1 VPADKIEAYVRK
13 LKPTIT
19 LAEYDKVLKGKEKQL
34 SPIKEKEDEKAENED
49 IDLSRNESD
58 SLAKDESETNK
69 LAQQMDAD
77 NLSDI
82 RSARGNISIDDSRQD
97 LKKVIEEEEK
107 KVENQKSAQKNDEN
121 KVVMESPK

>member
-1 VPADKIEAYVRK
+1 
-13 LKPTIT
+13 
-19 LAEYDKVLKGKEKQL
+19 
-34 SPIKEKEDEKAENED
+34 
-49 IDLSRNESD
+49 
-58 SLAKDESETNK
+58 
-69 LAQQMDAD
+69 MDAD

>member
-1 VPADKIEAYVRK
+1 MPADKIEAYVRK

-107 KVENQKSAQKNDEN
+107 KVESQTSAQKNEEN

>member
-1 VPADKIEAYVRK
+1 MPADKIEAYVRK

-69 LAQQMDAD
+69 LAQ
-77 NLSDI
+77 
-82 RSARGNISIDDSRQD
+82 
-97 LKKVIEEEEK
+97 
-107 KVENQKSAQKNDEN
+107 
-121 KVVMESPK
+121 

>member
-1 VPADKIEAYVRK
+1 MPADKIEAYVRK